1 MQAVNWSMSSWHSL
15 PQSSARLL
23 TSSSQPP
30 EQELVTENILAG
42 SRGQEEA
49 GLWLLRR
56 SGSLAPWQPRAARH
70 RRRVA
75 NVAMSIVQC
84 APHRQSTGLLY
95 FYSSSIINSPSIDN
109 EYYNLN
115 KLVSDIHGTCDM
127 CHHTLQTL
135 VGSDVSI

>member
-49 GLWLLRR
+49 GLSGSRGQEEAGLSGNLRR

-70 RRRVA
+70 RRKVARVA
-75 NVAMSIVQC
+75 VMSI
-84 APHRQSTGLLY
+84 
-95 FYSSSIINSPSIDN
+95 
-109 EYYNLN
+109 
-115 KLVSDIHGTCDM
+115 
-127 CHHTLQTL
+127 
-135 VGSDVSI
+135 